1 VEATGPVGS
10 QGPVGWEAGGWAW
23 EKEAA
28 QERRR
33 GSGPVADHTGRV
45 GKEGGRAKI
54 VARAEIQ
61 GSKRKINLIIFFIKI
76 GLEIE

>member
-1 VEATGPVGS
+1 VEAAGPVES
-10 QGPVGWEAGGWAW
+10 QGPVGREAGGWAW

-28 QERRR
+28 QERR
-33 GSGPVADHTGRV
+33 GSGPVVDHTGRAE
-45 GKEGGRAKI
+45 KEGGRAEI

-61 GSKRKINLIIFFIKI
+61 GSKRKINLIDFWFKI

>member
-1 VEATGPVGS
+1 MEAAEPAGS
-10 QGPVGWEAGGWAW
+10 QGPVGREAGGWAW
-23 EKEAA
+23 EKEVA

-33 GSGPVADHTGRV
+33 GTGPVADHTGQAE
-45 GKEGGRAKI
+45 KEGGRAEI

-61 GSKRKINLIIFFIKI
+61 GSKRKINLIDFWIKI